1 MPSITTSSQC
11 CTRGLR
17 KYKKI
22 RKLNNKRK
30 IERKEIKLLF
40 TGDLII
46 QIENLRDST
55 DKLVILRSKFAR
67 LL

>member
-1 MPSITTSSQC
+1 MVKIENLYSEIWTKMPSITTSSQC

-30 IERKEIKLLF
+30 IERKERKLLF

-46 QIENLRDST
+46 QIENLRDN
-55 DKLVILRSKFAR
+55 
-67 LL
+67 

>member
-1 MPSITTSSQC
+1 MPAITISCQC

-17 KYKKI
+17 RYKKI
-22 RKLNNKRK
+22 RRINNKRE

-40 TGDLII
+40 TDDPII

-55 DKLVILRSKFAR
+55 DKLVILISKFAM

>member
-1 MPSITTSSQC
+1 MPAITISYQC
-11 CTRGLR
+11 YTRGLR
-17 KYKKI
+17 RYKKI
-22 RKLNNKRK
+22 RKINNKRK

-40 TGDLII
+40 TDDLII

-55 DKLVILRSKFAR
+55 DKLVILISKFAM